1 MSTEPVETGGI
12 PQPWWKAKKG
22 EAHKVL
28 IDYVSQLEQQQFD
41 LFDRFIKLAALYDPN
56 SPWAELGRDPSQPN
70 GNHVAENI
78 VASNVDTVAAA
89 IAASEVRA
97 RFLTD
102 GAGWLMQ
109 RLAKNL
115 EYYADELSALYDVD
129 AKCKQA
135 FSPGCTVKGTGLVY
149 ADLDANDEI
158 DCQVVPV
165 DDVIVDERECR
176 GGGKPKQLHW
186 RRFRDRDELIAEYP
200 DHAEKIRQA
209 SDMRLSQYGS
219 RWADYRPLESN
230 EIVTVTSYR
239 LPLGKKGTKGYVPG
253 RKVTCIDG
261 HDLEL
266 EKWEDDCFPFAKAV
280 WTPREDG
287 WYGIGLAERIAGHQ
301 RTVNKSNLHIER
313 VLDQSAFVTHFVDMA
328 DAKIGQVTV
337 NKVGTWVP
345 IKGNKPT
352 AYTPPA
358 VHPEVMQR
366 HERTIAKSFEE
377 SGVSR
382 MAAQSVKPAGLD
394 SGRALREYR
403 DQTTQRFALQEEAFE
418 RLKLDVITLL
428 LKACKKLAAKGKKP
442 PTITRETR
450 FGVRKIP
457 WTKVEPAFLKAT
469 ITAASNLNRTPGGRE
484 QTLIEWAQA
493 GVISTDDFRRLI
505 EHPDLERAMSL
516 YTAAMDDVDECLEA
530 IADGEVVM
538 PEPFMNLEMVV
549 WRGQQQYLLW
559 NRGAAPEEV
568 LEGVRRF
575 VVQAAAMLEQRAA
588 AANANAAP
596 GAMAG
601 PTGDPAAMPGVAAPP
616 SSGQPAAALATQ
628 AMDLRAS

>member
-1 MSTEPVETGGI
+1 MNTTDDEVMPI
-12 PQPWWKAKKG
+12 RRWWVVKKG
-22 EAHKVL
+22 EVNKVA
-28 IDYVSQLEQQQFD
+28 IEYVSELEQQQFD
-41 LFDRFIKLAALYDPN
+41 VYDRFAKLAALYDPN
-56 SPWAELGRDPSQPN
+56 SPWADLGRDPNQPS
-70 GNHVAENI
+70 GNHVSENI
-78 VASNVDTVAAA
+78 VASNVDTVASA

-97 RFLTD
+97 RFMTD
-102 GAGWLMQ
+102 GAGWAMQ
-109 RLAKNL
+109 RLAKSL
-115 EYYADELSALYDVD
+115 EYYTGEICALFDVD

-149 ADLDANDEI
+149 TDLDRTGDI
-158 DCQVVPV
+158 VCQVVPA

-176 GGGKPKQLHW
+176 GGRQPKQLHW
-186 RRFRDRDELIAEYP
+186 RRFRDRDELIAEHP
-200 DHAEKIRQA
+200 ESEEAIRRA
-209 SDMRLSQYGS
+209 SKMRLTQYGL
-219 RWADYRPLESN
+219 RWADYRPLEDN
-230 EIVTVTSYR
+230 DIVTVTSWR
-239 LPLGKKGTKGYVPG
+239 RPVGKKGKKGYQPG

-261 HDLEL
+261 HDLED
-266 EKWEDDCFPFAKAV
+266 ETWEDDCFPFAKAV

-345 IKGNKPT
+345 IKGNTPK
-352 AYTPPA
+352 AYMPPA
-358 VHPEVMQR
+358 VHPETYQR

-403 DQTTQRFALQEEAFE
+403 DQTTQRFALQEEAYE
-418 RLKLDVITLL
+418 RLKLDIVRMLL
-428 LKACKKLAAKGKKP
+428 IACKKMAAKGKKP
-442 PTITRETR
+442 PTVQHESRVGI
-450 FGVRKIP
+450 RKIP
-457 WTKVEPAFLKAT
+457 WAKVEPAFLKTT
-469 ITAASNLNRTPGGRE
+469 IAASSNINRTPGGRE

-516 YTAAMDDVDECLEA
+516 YTAAQDDVDECLDA

-538 PEPFMNLEMVV
+538 PEPFMNLEMCV

-575 VVQAAAMLEQRAA
+575 VVQAAAMLDQRNAAPVGPDAMPGAA
-588 AANANAAP
+588 AAP
-596 GAMAG
+596 G
-601 PTGDPAAMPGVAAPP
+601 
-616 SSGQPAAALATQ
+616 SGTPAAALSTQ
-628 AMDLRAS
+628 AMQLRAG